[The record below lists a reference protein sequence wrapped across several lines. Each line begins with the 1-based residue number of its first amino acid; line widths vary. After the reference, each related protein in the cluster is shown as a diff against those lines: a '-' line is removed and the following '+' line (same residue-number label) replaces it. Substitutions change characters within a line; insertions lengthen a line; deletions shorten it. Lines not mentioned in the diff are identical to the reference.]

1 MHCLAHQIK
10 KPAEAVGSKS
20 EGQRAQKLNR
30 AMMVPSKRDLIRKQ
44 AVKPKPST
52 RTPSLNVTW
61 SIDEDISGLQREEF
75 VARELLRKKELV
87 VRAIATT

>member
-1 MHCLAHQIK
+1 MAHQIK

-30 AMMVPSKRDLIRKQ
+30 AMTVPSKRDLIRKQ
-44 AVKPKPST
+44 AVNKPKPS
-52 RTPSLNVTW
+52 TPSLNVTW
-61 SIDEDISGLQREEF
+61 SIDEDISGLQREDF

>member
-1 MHCLAHQIK
+1 LAPQIK
-10 KPAEAVGSKS
+10 KPAEAGGSKS

-30 AMMVPSKRDLIRKQ
+30 AMTVPSKRDLIRKQ

-52 RTPSLNVTW
+52 PSLNAT
-61 SIDEDISGLQREEF
+61 IDEDLKCEDFF
-75 VARELLRKKELV
+75 VAQELSRKKELA

>member
-1 MHCLAHQIK
+1 MAHQIK

-20 EGQRAQKLNR
+20 EGQRAPKLNR

-44 AVKPKPST
+44 AVKPKPS
-52 RTPSLNVTW
+52 TPSLNVTW

>member
-1 MHCLAHQIK
+1 MILHCLAHQIK

-20 EGQRAQKLNR
+20 EGQRAQKRNR
-30 AMMVPSKRDLIRKQ
+30 AMTVPSKRDLIRKQ
-44 AVKPKPST
+44 AVKLWPS
-52 RTPSLNVTW
+52 TPSLNVT
-61 SIDEDISGLQREEF
+61 IDEDMEHEEFF